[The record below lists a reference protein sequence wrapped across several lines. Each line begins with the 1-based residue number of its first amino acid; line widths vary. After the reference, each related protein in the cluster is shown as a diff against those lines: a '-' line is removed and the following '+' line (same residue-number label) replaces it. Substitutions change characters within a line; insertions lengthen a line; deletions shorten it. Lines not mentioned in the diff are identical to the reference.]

1 MKNINFLDGDKI
13 AIIDIKDDIIGYED
27 KMKVH
32 EQGILHRAF
41 SVFIFNDKNELLLQK
56 RAANKYH
63 SSSLWSN
70 TCCSHL
76 RFNEIM
82 EEAASCRLKVEMG
95 LNCNLKFI
103 KKFSYK
109 TSLSNNLIEN
119 EIDYIYFGWTNT
131 NPIINTNEVSDYKWI
146 NVYELKETI
155 NLNPDR
161 FTYWLTEIILMNDL
175 FNIPSHSNI
184 F

>member
-1 MKNINFLDGDKI
+1 MLEKI
-13 AIIDIKDDIIGYED
+13 AIVTNDDFIIGYED
-27 KMKVH
+27 KIKVH
-32 EQGILHRAF
+32 ELGILHRAF
-41 SVFIFNDKNELLLQK
+41 SIFIFNDKNELLLQK

-76 RFNEIM
+76 RFDEIM
-82 EEAASCRLKVEMG
+82 ENAAHCRLKVEMG

-109 TSLSNNLIEN
+109 TSLINNLIEN
-119 EIDYIYFGWTNT
+119 EIDYLYIGYTNT

-146 NVYELKETI
+146 DLCQLKEEIKLTPFI
-155 NLNPDR
+155 Y
-161 FTYWLTEIILMNDL
+161 TYWLKEIVK
-175 FNIPSHSNI
+175 SNN
-184 F
+184 FF

>member
-1 MKNINFLDGDKI
+1 MFEKI
-13 AIIDIKDDIIGYED
+13 AIVNNDDSIIGYED

-32 EQGILHRAF
+32 ELGILHRAF
-41 SVFIFNDKNELLLQK
+41 SIFIFNDKNELLLQK

-76 RFNEIM
+76 RIDEIM
-82 EEAASCRLKVEMG
+82 ENAVNCRLKVEMG

-109 TSLSNNLIEN
+109 TRLSNNLIEN
-119 EIDYIYFGWTNT
+119 EIDYIYFGWTNM

-146 NVYELKETI
+146 NIFKLKEAI
-155 NLNPDR
+155 NINPDN
-161 FTYWLTEIILMNDL
+161 FTYWLTEIVQMNDL
-175 FNIPSHSNI
+175 FNISVHSNI